1 MLRGEEGRQS
11 KELDKLLA
19 WLSADE
25 HRPDIVCLSN
35 VLLAGLVR
43 TIKTRLRVPIVCTL
57 QGEDSFLD
65 GLTEPYRQQAWE
77 ILSQRTG
84 EVDAFIPV
92 SHYHGHVMKQRLGL
106 APEKMHVVHNGIRL
120 EGFGPA
126 ETAPHPPAIGYL
138 ARWSAQKGLDTLVE
152 AFIHL
157 RERGRVPGVKLR
169 VAGTTISADGPFVN
183 RLRDRLAEC
192 GLAGDAEFLPN
203 ITLAQKQEF
212 LRMVT
217 VLSVPAL
224 YGESFGL
231 YVLEA
236 LAAGVPVVQPR
247 HAAFPELMEATGGG
261 VLWEPDKA
269 ETLSAALENLLLDPD
284 HVRSL
289 GERGRRAVIERFGVD
304 RMAREVAGVCE
315 AVLEHSGRVTLLET
329 RNDGS

>member
-1 MLRGEEGRQS
+1 
-11 KELDKLLA
+11 
-19 WLSADE
+19 
-25 HRPDIVCLSN
+25 
-35 VLLAGLVR
+35 
-43 TIKTRLRVPIVCTL
+43 VP
-57 QGEDSFLD
+57 E
-65 GLTEPYRQQAWE
+65 
-77 ILSQRTG
+77 
-84 EVDAFIPV
+84 
-92 SHYHGHVMKQRLGL
+92 
-106 APEKMHVVHNGIRL
+106 
-120 EGFGPA
+120 
-126 ETAPHPPAIGYL
+126 
-138 ARWSAQKGLDTLVE
+138 
-152 AFIHL
+152 
-157 RERGRVPGVKLR
+157 VKLR